1 MQVVL
6 DALLAVAPVGG
17 DGARAPAGAGD
28 AGPVESAVR
37 ATVKPGASLPTPTGG
52 GRFTIA
58 TIDVTGI
65 VLLLG
70 QEARTPISWACLEGV
85 PQFLRGRGWV
95 PIAGTYDTSS
105 AAGTLDAYLKQFIN
119 RATAGWVAVILER
132 AGIVAIDRGR
142 PAAVKLRPGAA
153 D

>member
-1 MQVVL
+1 MS
-6 DALLAVAPVGG
+6 AVGEP
-17 DGARAPAGAGD
+17 
-28 AGPVESAVR
+28 GPVESAVR
-37 ATVKPGASLPTPTGG
+37 ARVKPGASLPTPTGRG
-52 GRFTIA
+52 QFTIA
-58 TIDVTGI
+58 SIDGTGI

-70 QEARTPISWACLEGV
+70 QKEARTPISWACLEGV

-132 AGIVAIDRGR
+132 AGIVVIDRGR
-142 PAAVKLRPGAA
+142 PAAVKLRREAA
-153 D
+153 DL

>member
-1 MQVVL
+1 M
-6 DALLAVAPVGG
+6 AV
-17 DGARAPAGAGD
+17 RD
-28 AGPVESAVR
+28 AGPVENAVR
-37 ATVKPGASLPTPTGG
+37 ATVKPGTSLPTPTGRG
-52 GRFTIA
+52 QFTIA
-58 TIDVTGI
+58 TIDGAGL

-70 QEARTPISWACLEGV
+70 KKEARTPISWACLEGA

-105 AAGTLDAYLKQFIN
+105 TAGTLDAYLKQFIN

-132 AGIVAIDRGR
+132 AGIVAIDREK

>member
-1 MQVVL
+1 MS
-6 DALLAVAPVGG
+6 AVE
-17 DGARAPAGAGD
+17 DT
-28 AGPVESAVR
+28 GPVESAVR
-37 ATVKPGASLPTPTGG
+37 ATVKPGASLPTPTGRG
-52 GRFTIA
+52 HFTIA
-58 TIDVTGI
+58 TLDGTGI

-70 QEARTPISWACLEGV
+70 QKEARTPISWACLEGV

-132 AGIVAIDRGR
+132 AGIVTVDRDR
-142 PAAVKLRPGAA
+142 PARVKLRPGSAE
-153 D
+153 